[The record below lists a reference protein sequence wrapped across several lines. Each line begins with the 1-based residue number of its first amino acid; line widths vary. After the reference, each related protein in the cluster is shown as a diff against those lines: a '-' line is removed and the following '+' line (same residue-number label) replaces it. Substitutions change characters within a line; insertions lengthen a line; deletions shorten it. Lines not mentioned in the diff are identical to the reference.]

1 MSVPLCIKVHLCISV
16 IHLVLLFLTLHQCFS
31 LGSRPGCCVEPPGI
45 NCPRLLLP
53 FCILYLCLCNSNY
66 WNQCKYQLPTPASSS
81 CICICRCNSSPSGL
95 HLEWTLSQSIL
106 KTSECDWLNS
116 WMRVGLVTSCPF
128 IGTIYVQCKCQ
139 HHHLLK
145 CMFYKGLFT
154 QRQWIEKTKRQK
166 NKKEKF
172 KQYHLNCASKW
183 FGADYIIC
191 IS

>member
-1 MSVPLCIKVHLCISV
+1 MKWLITVTPCMSVHFCNNVLDLNVFPFVSLYLCIFISLMYYIPVDLFVWAYLFLSKFLCISV

-31 LGSRPGCCVEPPGI
+31 LRSRPGCCVEPPGI

-128 IGTIYVQCKCQ
+128 IGTIY
-139 HHHLLK
+139 
-145 CMFYKGLFT
+145 
-154 QRQWIEKTKRQK
+154 
-166 NKKEKF
+166 
-172 KQYHLNCASKW
+172 
-183 FGADYIIC
+183 IC
-191 IS
+191 SNVNVNTNIF

>member
-1 MSVPLCIKVHLCISV
+1 MCLTLYKCFSPCISV
-16 IHLVLLFLTLHQCFS
+16 SHLDQGYVVVLSLLASTAHASFLLFVFCI
-31 LGSRPGCCVEPPGI
+31 CVFATVIIEINVSI
-45 NCPRLLLP
+45 NCPRPLLP
-53 FCILYLCLCNSNY
+53 LVFVFVFAIS
-66 WNQCKYQLPTPASSS
+66 
-81 CICICRCNSSPSGL
+81 L

-116 WMRVGLVTSCPF
+116 WMRVGLVTSYPF
-128 IGTIYVQCKCQ
+128 IGTIYAQCKCQ
-139 HHHLLK
+139 HYHLLK

-166 NKKEKF
+166 EKF